1 MKINHIREF
10 LLLVSN
16 RNFSKTAEQLYMAQS
31 ALSRHIS
38 SMEDELGVQLI
49 SRSTTTFSL
58 TEEGEKAVD
67 GVVFISPMANPSAY
81 RDAADYSI
89 LEKQPPHSR
98 VFKHESSRRYGFIV
112 LLLK

>member
-1 MKINHIREF
+1 MTVRDLADQPILSPPHPLTINAT
-10 LLLVSN
+10 
-16 RNFSKTAEQLYMAQS
+16 KQL
-31 ALSRHIS
+31 IT
-38 SMEDELGVQLI
+38 SMYIDHGVQPGKEIPVTNYDEVPAL
-49 SRSTTTFSL
+49 L
-58 TEEGEKAVD
+58 EEN

-89 LEKQPPHSR
+89 LEKQPAHSR